1 VTAAVPVFRIDDDL
15 GFHGPQFKQ
24 ELKNML
30 LGSTMHRAKCKSTG
44 QLVLCE
50 LLVAFLFGAEHC
62 VRLLDTVAIAE
73 GRSGDGRAASTRGNC
88 QTVHA
93 LLQKLKRTPTN
104 RGCRMSSSP
113 IRLWL
118 MRHHDAERERRS
130 RLSFMQ
136 WPTAWLWIAVIVA
149 VALLVTIGLA
159 VK

>member
-1 VTAAVPVFRIDDDL
+1 MAAMEGVIRRSWFEPRL
-15 GFHGPQFKQ
+15 RRPAASRSSKRPPP
-24 ELKNML
+24 
-30 LGSTMHRAKCKSTG
+30 GSRQH
-44 QLVLCE
+44 LVG
-50 LLVAFLFGAEHC
+50 LFGS
-62 VRLLDTVAIAE
+62 RMRQLPN
-73 GRSGDGRAASTRGNC
+73 S
-88 QTVHA
+88 HA

-149 VALLVTIGLA
+149 VALLVAVGLA